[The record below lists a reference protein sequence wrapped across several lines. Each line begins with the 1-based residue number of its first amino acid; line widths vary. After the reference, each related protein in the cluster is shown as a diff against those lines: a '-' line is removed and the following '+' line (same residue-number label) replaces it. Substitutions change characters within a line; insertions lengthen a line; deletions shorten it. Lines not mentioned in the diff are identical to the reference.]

1 MQADEYQLQLAGRMR
16 EDALQQQILRAAA
29 VLGWRSYHTKDSR
42 GSLRG
47 FPDLVLVRGP
57 RLIFAELKR
66 MPTTKTPARPTPDQQ
81 GWLDD
86 LNVVAQALGSVRV
99 PAAGIEVYV
108 WRPIDMIRDDI
119 LEVLR

>member
-1 MQADEYQLQLAGRMR
+1 MHADEYQVQLAQQMR
-16 EDALQQQILRAAA
+16 EDALQAQVLQAAG
-29 VLGWRSYHTKDSR
+29 VLGWRCYHTKDSR
-42 GSLRG
+42 GSQRG
-47 FPDLVLVRGP
+47 FPDLVLVRGG

-66 MPTTKTPARPTPDQQ
+66 MPTTKSPARPTPDQQ

-86 LNVVAQALGSVRV
+86 LNRVAQSLGPVLV
-99 PAAGIEVYV
+99 PDAGIEVYV